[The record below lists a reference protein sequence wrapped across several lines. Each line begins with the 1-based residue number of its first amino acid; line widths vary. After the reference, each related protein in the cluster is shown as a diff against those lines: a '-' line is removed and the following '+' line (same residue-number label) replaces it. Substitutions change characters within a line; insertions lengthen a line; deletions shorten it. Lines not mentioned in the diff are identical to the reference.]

1 MNLEDFK
8 TVKPHPSKSVF
19 KGYSR
24 AKIAYHLEIHPCYW
38 GAILNG
44 NVKPGAELAAR
55 ITKLADE
62 FKQAAGNKVSS

>member
-1 MNLEDFK
+1 MNLEKFRK
-8 TVKPHPSKSVF
+8 TTPNPLKPVF

-24 AKIAYHLEIHPCYW
+24 AKIANHLEIHPCYW

-55 ITKLADE
+55 IEALAE
-62 FKQAAGNKVSS
+62 QFRQAGNKVSS